1 MFDQKLIKARR
12 LFLHEAFTL
21 MSRRDAESEEF
32 HFTIRIITG
41 LVMRQCQSVT
51 SFNGSGGGK
60 IQFKPFLFTSELQKI
75 V

>member
-1 MFDQKLIKARR
+1 MKR
-12 LFLHEAFTL
+12 EAFTL

-60 IQFKPFLFTSELQKI
+60 IQFKILLSVYKSFATLNVHKNSPFFVKL
-75 V
+75 